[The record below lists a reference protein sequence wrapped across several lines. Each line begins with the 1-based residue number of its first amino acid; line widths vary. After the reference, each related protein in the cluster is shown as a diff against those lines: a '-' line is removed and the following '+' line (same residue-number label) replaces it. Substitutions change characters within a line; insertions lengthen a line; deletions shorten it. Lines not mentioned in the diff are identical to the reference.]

1 MPLDGIQIQAG
12 LVPTL
17 PVPEPFQGSLLV
29 MIIQP
34 VTACSSGAQS
44 PVHLP
49 FEALILGA
57 AWWSLAGLIK
67 RMSLFVRKSPVG
79 SSVLAVSTVAMLGW
93 ARVVGR
99 LGREPLICCVNSPR
113 IRHGTRRGCFPF
125 GIILPKTFLS
135 ASIRGAGVQPSLGL
149 SSSNCALAPP
159 MRPDRQV
166 VMFLFLR
173 IRW

>member
-29 MIIQP
+29 MITQP

-57 AWWSLAGLIK
+57 AWWSLAGQANKEDVL
-67 RMSLFVRKSPVG
+67 VREK
-79 SSVLAVSTVAMLGW
+79 VSG
-93 ARVVGR
+93 RVVGAGC
-99 LGREPLICCVNSPR
+99 LD
-113 IRHGTRRGCFPF
+113 RGHARV
-125 GIILPKTFLS
+125 GES
-135 ASIRGAGVQPSLGL
+135 G
-149 SSSNCALAPP
+149 
-159 MRPDRQV
+159 
-166 VMFLFLR
+166 
-173 IRW
+173 W